1 MFGLPKLDY
10 SNSALSPIMSEQT
23 LDLHHGKH
31 HQTYIT
37 NLNNFIKGSE
47 YEKLSLEDII
57 KKSSKEKK
65 SFYQHKKLEMLNY
78 IKDSLERKIASV
90 TASIEV
96 LESQINRDKEV
107 EVTN

>member
-1 MFGLPKLDY
+1 MFNCY
-10 SNSALSPIMSEQT
+10 SKT
-23 LDLHHGKH
+23 
-31 HQTYIT
+31 
-37 NLNNFIKGSE
+37 
-47 YEKLSLEDII
+47 
-57 KKSSKEKK
+57 SKEKK

-96 LESQINRDKEV
+96 LENQISRDKEV

>member
-1 MFGLPKLDY
+1 MFNCY
-10 SNSALSPIMSEQT
+10 S
-23 LDLHHGKH
+23 
-31 HQTYIT
+31 
-37 NLNNFIKGSE
+37 
-47 YEKLSLEDII
+47 
-57 KKSSKEKK
+57 KSSKEKK

-96 LESQINRDKEV
+96 LESQISRDKEA

>member
-1 MFGLPKLDY
+1 MFNC
-10 SNSALSPIMSEQT
+10 NS
-23 LDLHHGKH
+23 
-31 HQTYIT
+31 
-37 NLNNFIKGSE
+37 
-47 YEKLSLEDII
+47 
-57 KKSSKEKK
+57 KSSKEKK

-96 LESQINRDKEV
+96 LESQISRDNEA

>member
-1 MFGLPKLDY
+1 MFYCNP
-10 SNSALSPIMSEQT
+10 
-23 LDLHHGKH
+23 
-31 HQTYIT
+31 
-37 NLNNFIKGSE
+37 
-47 YEKLSLEDII
+47 
-57 KKSSKEKK
+57 KSSKEKK

-96 LESQINRDKEV
+96 LESQISRDNEV

>member
-1 MFGLPKLDY
+1 MFNCY
-10 SNSALSPIMSEQT
+10 S
-23 LDLHHGKH
+23 
-31 HQTYIT
+31 
-37 NLNNFIKGSE
+37 
-47 YEKLSLEDII
+47 
-57 KKSSKEKK
+57 KSSKDKK

-96 LESQINRDKEV
+96 LERQISRDKEV